1 MNSVPPRRQRSKVI
15 MVKGLRGTTWQVDTI
30 KTTAELKPPGK
41 FLKIKEYWFFNT
53 IHSLRVDTRQFISK
67 INSLFKYYLYPLF
80 CYSSRPTLLYPPQ
93 HHEVYSDFLAES
105 LPVWQKMGRK
115 YLIQK
120 WTTGLNCVKVGQK
133 CYYVKSVMK
142 WVSNRVRFRL
152 GELNLEKNIFLENL
166 KIFWYIDTYFFSNLI
181 NGESSHTSLS
191 LSIFIFKPQRGS
203 KSAETH
209 TKMTKLEWRD
219 TQLESTHV
227 LILLIIRLGF

>member
-30 KTTAELKPPGK
+30 KTTAEPKPPGK
-41 FLKIKEYWFFNT
+41 FLKIKRLLVLNT
-53 IHSLRVDTRQFISK
+53 IYSLKVDTRQFISE

-93 HHEVYSDFLAES
+93 HHEVYSDLITES
-105 LPVWQKMGRK
+105 LPVWFSRRNRPEVPHIKM
-115 YLIQK
+115 
-120 WTTGLNCVKVGQK
+120 GLNCVEVGQK

-191 LSIFIFKPQRGS
+191 LSLFLNLRGVQ
-203 KSAETH
+203 KVPKH
-209 TKMTKLEWRD
+209 TLRW
-219 TQLESTHV
+219 LN
-227 LILLIIRLGF
+227 